1 MSRDLNSVNDD
12 MSLRGKPQGAEP
24 VSIVN
29 DGESLINEPVEKP
42 SPDLRSSDNFSDRY
56 QIQSVIGQGGMGE
69 VLLAIHMGMKR
80 KVAIKR
86 IKGQSN
92 PTSLRR
98 FLTEAESLAKLTHK
112 NIVTV
117 HDSGHDEQGPYI
129 VMEYV
134 EGGTVSDRLKTGAM
148 PVDESIRIISQV
160 CEGLGQAHTAGIIHR
175 DIKPGNILLTSDGVP
190 KLADFGLARAEGLDA
205 GHTVAG
211 AVLGTIDFMPPEQ
224 RRDVSL
230 TDARSDL
237 WSLAATFY
245 QMITGKSP
253 RIIRFDLVPKEMH
266 GFLQKALE
274 ESKENRF
281 QDAASFIAGLKVKIK
296 IDIKGNLKS
305 VSKDFIEGLCVIC
318 HIENDVK
325 RKFCKQCAAPLR
337 VGCLKCNG
345 RVSVWDK
352 VCGECGCKQSD
363 LLILIQKKFDERITN
378 SKKLSHNYKFDRA
391 IASLQEIINSDDP
404 RLADRKGFAVELV
417 DNIRCEEKN
426 KTDWVT
432 AQLSEA
438 KDHISEQNY
447 QAAIELLESV
457 PLILQTP
464 QVKQSLGL
472 AKSCHAELSELLNR
486 INHRSETCE
495 YEGLL
500 HLVEIADKLTGGK
513 QEDLKTLR
521 DRLILWETGQK
532 QIAFDNKLKK
542 AELLSS
548 QFCFVPA
555 IKIVEDLINENDN
568 SLADR
573 KKTAMNFA
581 DEVRAAKKIKEDWN
595 NARLEQAE
603 ECIANFDYDT
613 AIQLLDSIPPVMQTV
628 RAGHAMALAK
638 SKRYELSELLKLI
651 HKKKDKADYEGLL
664 QDLVRADEL
673 AGEKLVELESL
684 RQLLITWEFERDSET
699 KIAFSLAEEY
709 SSNHKYLEAWDV
721 IKVISMTHLS
731 HAQIRF
737 RSNIMNIANAESH
750 LKAKIKSAKAGGM
763 ICPFEAIELLY
774 YSNNYLN
781 LNPYHKSVQKLKNDL
796 SNQLSGF
803 SLETWEGVAKEISI
817 LDPDHDLKN
826 FASKMRKEWVQSNS
840 KVSMQS
846 EQTLDANPQE
856 NLVFFVWLQEQLPR
870 LVFAT
875 GIIFGLLERGFG
887 GKKAPNEF
895 VWIVFSLTVGGL
907 CYIPCKISLEF
918 FKRISR
924 INIILYGY
932 TCVYLFGIISFIFLL
947 LSGESFYDSFAF
959 FGGSLVAF
967 PCIVC
972 FIYLPR
978 LIIKRLV
985 RFLHEL

>member
-1 MSRDLNSVNDD
+1 MSCDHNSALNYDLTNTD
-12 MSLRGKPQGAEP
+12 KPQYPKSEGGGDEETA
-24 VSIVN
+24 
-29 DGESLINEPVEKP
+29 INEITPMP
-42 SPDLRSSDNFSDRY
+42 PLDIISSTNFDQLY
-56 QIQSVIGQGGMGE
+56 QIQSLIGRGGMGE
-69 VLLAIHMGMKR
+69 VWLAIDKNLKR
-80 KVAIKR
+80 KVAVKKI
-86 IKGQSN
+86 IAQSIN
-92 PTSLRR
+92 QTIVRR
-98 FLTEAESLAKLTHK
+98 FLTEAQVLASFSHSH
-112 NIVTV
+112 IVQV
-117 HDSGHDEQGPYI
+117 HNCGCDEQVPYI

-134 EGGTVSDRLKTGAM
+134 DGGTVSDRLKTGALE
-148 PVDESIRIISQV
+148 VDESIKIISQI
-160 CEGLGQAHTAGIIHR
+160 CEGLGKVHAAGIIHR
-175 DIKPGNILLTSDGVP
+175 DIKPGNILLTTDGVP
-190 KLADFGLARAEGLDA
+190 KLADFGLARNEENNS
-205 GHTVAG
+205 GHTAAG

-230 TDARSDL
+230 ADARSDL

-274 ESKENRF
+274 ELKENRF

-296 IDIKGNLKS
+296 KDINGNIKS
-305 VSKDFIEGLCVIC
+305 ASKDFIEGLCVIC
-318 HIENDVK
+318 QIENDMK

-345 RVSVWDK
+345 LVSVWDK

-438 KDHISEQNY
+438 KDHITEQNY

-464 QVKQSLGL
+464 QVKQLLGL

-486 INHRSETCE
+486 INHRSERCE

-513 QEDLKTLR
+513 QEDLRTLR
-521 DRLILWETGQK
+521 DKLILWETGQK
-532 QIAFDNKLKK
+532 KIAFDNKLKK
-542 AELLSS
+542 AELLSR
-548 QFCFVPA
+548 QFCFVQA

-581 DEVRAAKKIKEDWN
+581 DEVRAEKKIKEDCN
-595 NARLEQAE
+595 KARLYKAEQ
-603 ECIANFDYDT
+603 CIANFDYDT

-628 RAGHAMALAK
+628 RSNQAMALAK

-673 AGEKLVELESL
+673 GGEKLVELESL
-684 RQLLITWEFERDSET
+684 RQQLITWEFERDSET
-699 KIAFSLAEEY
+699 KIAIGLAEEY

-721 IKVISMTHLS
+721 IKVISMTRLS
-731 HAQIRF
+731 QAQIRF
-737 RSNIMNIANAESH
+737 RSNIMNIADAESH

-763 ICPFEAIELLY
+763 IWPFEAIELLY
-774 YSNNYLN
+774 YSNIYLK
-781 LNPYHKSVQKLKNDL
+781 LNPYHKSVQKLRNDL
-796 SNQLSGF
+796 LNQMSGF
-803 SLETWEGVAKEISI
+803 RIETWEEVAKEISR
-817 LDPDHDLKN
+817 LNPGHDLEY
-826 FASKMRKEWVQSNS
+826 FASKMRNEWDQSNS
-840 KVSMQS
+840 KVSIQS
-846 EQTLDANPQE
+846 KKTFVVGPQG
-856 NLVFFVWLQEQLPR
+856 LFLFVWL
-870 LVFAT
+870 
-875 GIIFGLLERGFG
+875 
-887 GKKAPNEF
+887 
-895 VWIVFSLTVGGL
+895 L
-907 CYIPCKISLEF
+907 CVLISL
-918 FKRISR
+918 
-924 INIILYGY
+924 L
-932 TCVYLFGIISFIFLL
+932 
-947 LSGESFYDSFAF
+947 A
-959 FGGSLVAF
+959 SL
-967 PCIVC
+967 
-972 FIYLPR
+972 
-978 LIIKRLV
+978 
-985 RFLHEL
+985 